1 MSTRSSEMPR
11 GISDATDQPDGVGRR
26 RRRLSWLLVLL
37 ALVAATAFVLL
48 VRWQHRQPDPRLE
61 FPRIHGAG
69 GILPVSPGALLPSA
83 TADHRLLVDIDS
95 AERDR
100 SGHSI
105 RLQTAAKILNL
116 YAAAGVPADKVHM
129 ALLLYGHGVEV
140 ALGDGQY
147 RARFHRPNPDAA
159 LLAQLQ
165 RAGVS
170 TIACG
175 QALGH
180 QAITAADLQPGVRLA
195 LSALTEREELETAG
209 YRAVPKEPH

>member
-1 MSTRSSEMPR
+1 MNTRGSELPRDLGNEHDAASTL
-11 GISDATDQPDGVGRR
+11 
-26 RRRLSWLLVLL
+26 RRRLPWLLVLFGL
-37 ALVAATAFVLL
+37 LAATAFALL
-48 VRWQHRQPDPRLE
+48 RWQRPHPDPRLE

-69 GILPVSPGALLPSA
+69 GILPVDPGALMPST
-83 TADHRLLVDIDS
+83 TAQHRLLVDIDS

-140 ALGDGQY
+140 ALADAQY

-180 QAITAADLQPGVRLA
+180 QAIAAADLQPGVRLA

-209 YRAVPKEPH
+209 YRSVPKEPH